1 MQMTVRTRERS
12 ALPPSDGLELHNSF
26 TFWLARLASAMRESL
41 EKDLADWEINWSQWL
56 ILNSLYQGEVTT
68 PAQVASHIAA
78 DRSAVTRLLDR
89 LEHKSLVKREHDGLD
104 RRSVKLHLT
113 DKGREVAQV
122 LNRLAEEHQARFL
135 GQLHPTELRAFKAN
149 IQKLLRAADIET
161 SKLWQHV

>member
-1 MQMTVRTRERS
+1 MQTTVRTRERN
-12 ALPPSDGLELHNSF
+12 ALPPGEGLELHNSF

-41 EKDLADWEINWSQWL
+41 ERDLADWDINWSQWL
-56 ILNSLYQGEVTT
+56 ILNSLHQGDATT
-68 PAQVASHIAA
+68 PAQVASYIAA

-89 LEHKSLVKREHDGLD
+89 LEHKSLVNREHDVLD

-113 DKGREVAQV
+113 DRGREVARA
-122 LNRLAEEHQARFL
+122 LNRLAEEHQSRFL
-135 GQLHPTELRAFKAN
+135 SQLHPTELRAFKAN

>member
-1 MQMTVRTRERS
+1 MQTTVRTRERS
-12 ALPPSDGLELHNSF
+12 ALPPGEGLELHNSF

-41 EKDLADWEINWSQWL
+41 EKDLVDWDINWSQWL
-56 ILNSLYQGEVTT
+56 ILNSLHQGEVTT
-68 PAQVASHIAA
+68 PAQVASYIAA

-89 LEHKSLVKREHDGLD
+89 LENKSLVEREHDGLD

-113 DKGREVAQV
+113 DRGREVARA
-122 LNRLAEEHQARFL
+122 LNRLAEEHQSRFL
-135 GQLHPTELRAFKAN
+135 SQLHPTELRAFKAN